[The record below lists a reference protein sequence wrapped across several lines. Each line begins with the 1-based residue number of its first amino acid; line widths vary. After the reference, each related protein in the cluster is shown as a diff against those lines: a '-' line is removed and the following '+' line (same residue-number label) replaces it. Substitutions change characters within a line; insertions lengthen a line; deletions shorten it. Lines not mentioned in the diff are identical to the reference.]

1 MQGLRGESGGRLKVE
16 NRDKRGPFKPGRTF
30 MLNVDAEIK
39 IKVEHTQLDLQTNA
53 TPCIGDAPA

>member
-1 MQGLRGESGGRLKVE
+1 ME